1 MGNFIVKNARKEK
14 STTVRDKQNPTK
26 MRAAADSRKPPRS
39 GLVQCCALGY
49 TNAVDSILVWHGEQ
63 SVILLNFTISYRW
76 FLFAE
81 DV

>member
-1 MGNFIVKNARKEK
+1 MIPECYTLGNA
-14 STTVRDKQNPTK
+14 
-26 MRAAADSRKPPRS
+26 
-39 GLVQCCALGY
+39 
-49 TNAVDSILVWHGEQ
+49 NAVFSILVWHGEQ